1 MKRVFMATALIAMP
15 LLAELSVDRID
26 QMVEQIQGKRQSKV
40 KVDFEKVVSP
50 FVTVVHEHNSTKSV
64 IKMMAQQVNFKLSAI
79 INDMAKINGR
89 WVKTG
94 ESIQGYRVE
103 KVEENHVVLKKADR
117 TVELFLPNPK
127 NNNLLQISEG

>member
-1 MKRVFMATALIAMP
+1 MP
-15 LLAELSVDRID
+15 LLAELSVGRID

-50 FVTVVHEHNSTKSV
+50 FVTVVQEENSTKSV

-79 INDMAKINGR
+79 INDTAKINGQ
-89 WVKTG
+89 WVKVG
-94 ESIQGYRVE
+94 ESIQGYSVE
-103 KVEENHVVLKKADR
+103 KVEENHVVLKKGDR

-127 NNNLLQISEG
+127 KNNLLQISEG